1 MKLSEFDYYLPEELI
16 AQTAVEPR
24 DSSRLLVLDKKNGA
38 ISHHH
43 FFDILDYLKEGDVL
57 VANDSRVFPARL
69 FGMKKETGGKV
80 EIFLNHEISPG
91 FWEVI
96 GKHLKVGATII
107 FEKSSLEAQILSKN
121 EEIYTVSFNL
131 SGNEFFDS
139 IEKFGAVPLPPYI
152 KRENGTTAEDKDRYQ
167 TVYANEKGSAAA
179 PTAGLHFTP
188 ELLRRIEAKGVK
200 ILHVT
205 LHVGLGTF
213 APVKAENIEDHDIHS
228 EYYSI
233 KPEVVEQIIEAKQ
246 KGGRIIAVGT
256 TSTRVLEHV
265 FEDYDSK
272 NSTTFNFQLSTFNS
286 KASLSGWTKI
296 FIYPG
301 YKFRCIDG
309 MITNFHLPKS
319 SLLMLVSAL
328 ASTEKIQEA
337 YRVAIEEK
345 YRFFSYG
352 DAMLII

>member
-1 MKLSEFDYYLPEELI
+1 MKLTEFDYFLPEELI

-43 FFDILDYLKEGDVL
+43 FFDILDYLQKGDIL

-69 FGMKKETGGKV
+69 FGAKKDTGGKV

-91 FWEVI
+91 VWEVI

-139 IEKFGAVPLPPYI
+139 IEQFGAVPLPPYI
-152 KRENGTTAEDKDRYQ
+152 KREKGTTAEDKDRYQ

-213 APVKAENIEDHDIHS
+213 AQVKSENIEDHDIHS
-228 EYYSI
+228 EFYFI
-233 KPEVVEQIIEAKQ
+233 KPEVVEQIVEAKQ

-265 FEDYDSK
+265 FKDFLFISPAP
-272 NSTTFNFQLSTFNS
+272 NSELPTPTTPTAL
-286 KASLSGWTKI
+286 AGWTKI

-309 MITNFHLPKS
+309 LITNFHLPKS

-328 ASTEKIQEA
+328 AGTENIQKA
-337 YRVAIEEK
+337 YRVAIEQK

-352 DAMLII
+352 DAMLIV